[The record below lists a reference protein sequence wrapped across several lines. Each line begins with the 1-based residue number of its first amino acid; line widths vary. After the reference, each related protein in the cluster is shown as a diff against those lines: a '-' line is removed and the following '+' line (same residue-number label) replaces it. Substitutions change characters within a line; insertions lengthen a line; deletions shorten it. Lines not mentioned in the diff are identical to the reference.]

1 MLDRS
6 KLATEKRS
14 RRSRNLDRLSTL
26 GIVDLLAR
34 EDRLV
39 APAVAK
45 ERRRIAAA
53 VDLLV
58 EALRA
63 GGRLFYVGAGTS
75 GRLGVLDAA
84 ECPPTFGTPPRMV
97 HGIIAGGRRALV
109 RAVEGAED
117 CAADGARAI
126 EKKRVSKRD
135 VVVGIAAC
143 GVTPFVRAAVRRA
156 RRRGARTVFVTCAPE
171 AKGLLEADV
180 IINPRVGPEAVTG
193 STRLKA
199 GTATKL
205 VLNTLTTA
213 AMVRLGKVY
222 GNLMVDLR
230 ATSAKLRD
238 RSLRIVCAMT
248 DLARAPARRLLARAG
263 GETKTAVVM
272 HKRRCG
278 AAEAR
283 RRLDAAGGMLR
294 RALEAKGAK

>member
-6 KLATEKRS
+6 KLSTEKRS

-58 EALRA
+58 EAFRA

-97 HGIIAGGRRALV
+97 QGIIAGGRRALV

-117 CAADGARAI
+117 RARDGERAI
-126 EKKRVSKRD
+126 ERKRVSKRD

-238 RSLRIVCAMT
+238 RSLRIVRAMT
-248 DLARAPARRLLARAG
+248 GLERGPARRLLARAG

-278 AAEAR
+278 AREAR

-294 RALEAKGAK
+294 RALEDRPR

>member
-6 KLATEKRS
+6 KLSTEKRNL
-14 RRSRNLDRLSTL
+14 RSRNLDRLSAL
-26 GIVDLLAR
+26 GIVDLLGR

-39 APAVAK
+39 APAVAR
-45 ERRRIAAA
+45 ERRRIAKA
-53 VDLLV
+53 VGMIV
-58 EALRA
+58 EAFRA

-97 HGIIAGGRRALV
+97 RGIIAGGRRALV

-117 CAADGARAI
+117 RARDGRRVMDS
-126 EKKRVSKRD
+126 KRVSKRD

-156 RRRGARTVFVTCAPE
+156 RERGARTVFVTCAPE
-171 AKGLLEADV
+171 AKGLIEADV

-205 VLNTLTTA
+205 VLNALTTA
-213 AMVRLGKVY
+213 AMVRRGKVY

-238 RSLRIVCAMT
+238 RSLRIVRQMT
-248 DLARAPARRLLARAG
+248 GLARRPAGRLLCRAG
-263 GETKTAVVM
+263 GETKTAIVM

-278 AAEAR
+278 AGEAR
-283 RRLDAAGGMLR
+283 RLLDAAGGMLR
-294 RALEAKGAK
+294 RALEEDRR

>member
-6 KLATEKRS
+6 KLSTEKRS

-97 HGIIAGGRRALV
+97 QGIIAGGRRALV

-117 CAADGARAI
+117 RARDGERAI
-126 EKKRVSKRD
+126 ERKRVSKRD

-205 VLNTLTTA
+205 VLNALTTA

-238 RSLRIVCAMT
+238 RSLRIVRAMT
-248 DLARAPARRLLARAG
+248 GLARAPARRLLARAG
-263 GETKTAVVM
+263 GETKTAIVM
-272 HKRRCG
+272 HRRG
-278 AAEAR
+278 VSAREAR
-283 RRLDAAGGMLR
+283 RLLEAAGGMLR
-294 RALEAKGAK
+294 RALEGRPR

>member
-6 KLATEKRS
+6 KLSTEKRS

-97 HGIIAGGRRALV
+97 QGIIAGGRRALV

-117 CAADGARAI
+117 RARDGERAI
-126 EKKRVSKRD
+126 ERKRVSKRD

-156 RRRGARTVFVTCAPE
+156 RRRGARTVFVTARRRR
-171 AKGLLEADV
+171 
-180 IINPRVGPEAVTG
+180 RVFWRPMSS
-193 STRLKA
+193 STPASGR
-199 GTATKL
+199 
-205 VLNTLTTA
+205 
-213 AMVRLGKVY
+213 R
-222 GNLMVDLR
+222 
-230 ATSAKLRD
+230 
-238 RSLRIVCAMT
+238 RS
-248 DLARAPARRLLARAG
+248 PARRA
-263 GETKTAVVM
+263 
-272 HKRRCG
+272 
-278 AAEAR
+278 
-283 RRLDAAGGMLR
+283 
-294 RALEAKGAK
+294 